1 MHAYEVRPRRG
12 HRGVELAPAAAPLP
26 LAGAVFP
33 LAGLADG
40 DLFRLK
46 KFGNRNLNLRGV
58 AVGTGVGVALGETA
72 AVVLLRVRF
81 GFGEAAGDSTSEGNA
96 ALSTGGVAS
105 VLFCVRCFGGE
116 GDSGGVP
123 VSSCD

>member
-1 MHAYEVRPRRG
+1 MHVYEVRPRRD

-33 LAGLADG
+33 PAGLADG

-72 AVVLLRVRF
+72 AAVL
-81 GFGEAAGDSTSEGNA
+81 
-96 ALSTGGVAS
+96 
-105 VLFCVRCFGGE
+105 
-116 GDSGGVP
+116 
-123 VSSCD
+123 